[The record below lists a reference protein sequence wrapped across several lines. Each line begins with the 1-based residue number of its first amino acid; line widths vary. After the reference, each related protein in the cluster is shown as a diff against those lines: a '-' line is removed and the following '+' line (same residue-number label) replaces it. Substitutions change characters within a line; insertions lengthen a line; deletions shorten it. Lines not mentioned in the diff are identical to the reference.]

1 MIWSRF
7 FPDPADLWKSSQ
19 PLPPNKGEVG
29 EEARKLLDNPVLH
42 EALDRV
48 ERRLVETWRTSP
60 IGDGEGREATY
71 RLHWAVEEL
80 KAELRRMIGNASMN
94 ARERQ

>member
-19 PLPPNKGEVG
+19 PLPPNRSEMG

-48 ERRLVETWRTSP
+48 ERKLIESWRNTTP
-60 IGDGEGREATY
+60 GDEKAREAAY
-71 RLHWAVEEL
+71 ALHWAAQQFR
-80 KAELRRMIGNASMN
+80 AELRLMIANATMA
-94 ARERQ
+94 ARGR

>member
-19 PLPPNKGEVG
+19 PLPPNKGEIG

-42 EALDRV
+42 EALERV
-48 ERRLVETWRTSP
+48 ERRLVETCRTGQHIVVFDP
-60 IGDGEGREATY
+60 KKI
-71 RLHWAVEEL
+71 VEP
-80 KAELRRMIGNASMN
+80 
-94 ARERQ
+94 